1 MMFDVLTYGVR
12 SFAFL
17 CVGASSLPGKMCV
30 CRDTRAA
37 LTVLKNASANPV
49 TPTMAHGSKDAEGRL
64 SGPSAATQ
72 RG

>member
-1 MMFDVLTYGVR
+1 MTEIN
-12 SFAFL
+12 
-17 CVGASSLPGKMCV
+17 
-30 CRDTRAA
+30 
-37 LTVLKNASANPV
+37 TVLKKVSANPV